1 MIHPQIA
8 ARYIC
13 LNKAEL
19 CNRIRKFEMMGE
31 NEYCYQKMVISKR
44 DLLATLNFVLSTFK
58 NEIFTPIFLEQ
69 REAT

>member
-13 LNKAEL
+13 LNKTEL

-31 NEYCYQKMVISKR
+31 NEYCYQKMAISKR

-58 NEIFTPIFLEQ
+58 K
-69 REAT
+69 